1 VQYRNVRNTVLI
13 IFSLLLACG
22 HCFGLNASTHVR
34 HRHRRAR
41 RIAWNPLLRGSYE
54 SLLRQ
59 NEEIDRLHLPRIAN
73 DQELLALEARQEL
86 VPISEGAG
94 VTVASNLEPSR
105 RYCRPWTNEF
115 LTDLGQAYYEEFHRP
130 IEVTSAVRT
139 IEQQRKLR
147 RHNHNAAPET
157 GENSS
162 SHLAGLTVDI
172 LKRGMTRR
180 EHQWVE
186 QYIFAL
192 KQEGLVEPAEERR
205 QPVFHVMV
213 SDRYTEWRSGG
224 VEEKSEPVLSDRN
237 VPAPDVQA
245 TPEIPATPAVQK
257 PTAD

>member
-1 VQYRNVRNTVLI
+1 LLVGEALLVRYLNFRNTALI
-13 IFSLLLACG
+13 LLSLLACG
-22 HCFGLNASTHVR
+22 HAFALNATTHVK

-54 SLLRQ
+54 SMLRQ

-73 DQELLALEARQEL
+73 DEELADLESRGEL
-86 VPISEGAG
+86 VLITEGRG
-94 VTVASNLEPSR
+94 LTVASNLEPSR

-115 LTDLGQAYYEEFHRP
+115 LGDLGQAYYEQFHRP

-139 IEQQRKLR
+139 MEQQRKLR
-147 RHNHNAAPET
+147 RHNRNAAPET

-172 LKRGMTRR
+172 LKRGMTRKQ
-180 EHQWVE
+180 HQWVE
-186 QYIFAL
+186 QYIYDL
-192 KQEGLVEPAEERR
+192 KQQGLVEPAEERR

-213 SDRYTEWRSGG
+213 SDRYTDWRSGG
-224 VEEKSEPVLSDRN
+224 VEEKSEPEPTL
-237 VPAPDVQA
+237 PAVQE
-245 TPEIPATPAVQK
+245 TTVVQK